1 MASRFL
7 VREST
12 KAFRSLVFGS
22 WAGANAARHARRMA
36 ETERRASWEFAE
48 DTRGIFL
55 RGEGSIGPFLRF
67 AST

>member
-1 MASRFL
+1 
-7 VREST
+7 
-12 KAFRSLVFGS
+12 
-22 WAGANAARHARRMA
+22 MA
-36 ETERRASWEFAE
+36 ETERRASWECAE